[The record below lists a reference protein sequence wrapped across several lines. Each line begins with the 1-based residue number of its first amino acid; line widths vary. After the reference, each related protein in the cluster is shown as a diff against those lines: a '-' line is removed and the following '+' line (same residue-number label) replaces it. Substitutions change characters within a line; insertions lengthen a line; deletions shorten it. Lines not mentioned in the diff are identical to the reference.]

1 MVELFAFM
9 DRIVSQIWKMSENV
23 SKGSIGSK
31 EREELRK
38 RVADIA
44 ITSFGAMNAEPVKI
58 MRKTL
63 LPSSGK
69 KNASLFFTGEKASVD
84 TATMINGT
92 MTRYLDFND
101 TYLSKE
107 ALHPS
112 DNIPPLIA
120 LAESHE
126 LRGKDV
132 INAAAVSYET
142 VCGLSDA
149 VSIRDLGWDHVTYV
163 SISSAAGIG
172 HLLHLDEEKF
182 AHTLNLSINNNI
194 SMRQTR
200 AGELSMWKGATAAN
214 ACRNSVFASLLSEG
228 GYTGPSPIFEGEM
241 GFFKQVSG
249 VFSLDF
255 SKSHIMKTMIKNYP
269 VEYHAMSAAEAASEL
284 RKEIKGEIKKI
295 DVETFTVANT
305 IIIKDPEKLRPKT
318 RETADHSMPYIIAY
332 TLKKGDPNPLSYEK
346 ALLVDRDILKT
357 IDVSTFKVTEKYD
370 SMYPEFLPVK
380 ITIKTEN
387 GTYEREIE
395 APKGHNK
402 RPYTWDD
409 LKEKAMRVM
418 NSDSAATLI
427 EFCKGF
433 ENKEVKEYLEVLKNV
448 KA

>member
-1 MVELFAFM
+1 M
-9 DRIVSQIWKMSENV
+9 DKVVSQIWNMSQNI
-23 SKGSIGSK
+23 SKGLIGSA
-31 EREELRK
+31 EREELKK

-44 ITSFGAMNAEPVKI
+44 ITSFGAVNAEPVKI
-58 MRKTL
+58 MRKSL

-69 KNASLFFTGEKASVD
+69 KNATIFFTGEKAAADV
-84 TATMINGT
+84 ATMINGT
-92 MTRYLDFND
+92 MTRYLDYND

-120 LAESHE
+120 LGEHHE
-126 LRGKDV
+126 LKGKEIID
-132 INAAAVSYET
+132 AAAVSYET

-163 SISSAAGIG
+163 SVSSAAGIG
-172 HLLHLDEEKF
+172 HLLSMDEERF
-182 AHTLNLSINNNI
+182 SHTLNLAINNNI
-194 SMRQTR
+194 SLRQTR

-214 ACRNSVFASLLSEG
+214 ACRNSVFASMLSEN
-228 GYTGPSPIFEGEM
+228 GYTGPAPIFQGEM

-249 VFSLDF
+249 EFSLNF

-284 RKEIKGEIKKI
+284 RKEIKGNIKSI

-318 RETADHSMPYIIAY
+318 RETADHSMPYIVAY
-332 TLKKGDPNPLSYEK
+332 TLKKGDPDPDSYGDK
-346 ALLVDRDILKT
+346 FLRDPEILGT
-357 IDVSTFKVTEKYD
+357 IDLSHFKVTDKYD
-370 SMYPEFLPVK
+370 AMYPEFLPVK
-380 ITIKTEN
+380 IQVKTDK
-387 GTYEREIE
+387 GTYEKEIE

-409 LKEKAMRVM
+409 LETKAKRVM
-418 NSDSAATLI
+418 NEDSAKSLI
-427 EFCKGF
+427 EFCKVF
-433 ENKEVKEYLEVLKNV
+433 ERKDASEYLEVMRNV